1 MENEIKER
9 LEKTLK
15 EMEPMMERLRKQHAE
30 MMEKDIMKMTRK
42 ELQELE
48 NFKPEGAFNGVVI
61 VPMQENHDSDYSC
74 MKFILLDHLDI
85 VGVVGGNSDVVH
97 LNGIGGYGK
106 DLKEMDKPKRHAWS
120 IDCLPV
126 SKCVRLFC
134 MEPLEI
140 DEWFGSDFSVYVRGI
155 NDGE

>member
-1 MENEIKER
+1 MEND
-9 LEKTLK
+9 LEKMLK
-15 EMEPMMERLRKQHAE
+15 EMKPMMERLKKQHAE
-30 MMEKDIMKMTRK
+30 MMEKGIMKMTRK

-48 NFKPEGAFNGVVI
+48 GFKPEGAFNGVVI
-61 VPMQENHDSDYSC
+61 VPMQENHESDYSC
-74 MKFILLDHLDI
+74 MKFILLDHLEI
-85 VGVVGGNSDVVH
+85 VGVVGGYSDVVH

-106 DLKEMDKPKRHAWS
+106 GLEEMYKPKRHAWS